1 MLFVTH
7 DKTGCLLLVYA
18 METKNTPF
26 PHLACESVNLQRSG
40 QLTVAQLP
48 AAVPT
53 DAAR

>member
-7 DKTGCLLLVYA
+7 DKPGCLLVVYA
-18 METKNTPF
+18 IATKNTPL
-26 PHLACESVNLQRSG
+26 PDLASESVNLQRSG